1 MHRVFVYGTLKRGL
15 PNHPLLQGSRFLGP
29 AITTERYRMIASE
42 FPVLLSYGSGLTV
55 KGELYEVD
63 TETRNRIDR
72 LERVRDDGGGS
83 YERRA
88 TDVHYWNGDKLLA
101 SLAEIYIGN
110 PARWQETPWFEW
122 HVTNST
128 GQLEW
133 PRATS

>member
-1 MHRVFVYGTLKRGL
+1 MHRIFVYGTLKRGL
-15 PNHPLLQGSRFLGP
+15 PNHSLLQSSRYLGP

-42 FPVLLSYGSGLTV
+42 FPVLLSQGSGQTV

-63 TETRNRIDR
+63 TETRNRLDR
-72 LERVRDDGGGS
+72 LERVRDDGNGS

-110 PARWQETPWFEW
+110 PARWQATPWPEW
-122 HVTNST
+122 HATNST

-133 PRATS
+133 PRVTS